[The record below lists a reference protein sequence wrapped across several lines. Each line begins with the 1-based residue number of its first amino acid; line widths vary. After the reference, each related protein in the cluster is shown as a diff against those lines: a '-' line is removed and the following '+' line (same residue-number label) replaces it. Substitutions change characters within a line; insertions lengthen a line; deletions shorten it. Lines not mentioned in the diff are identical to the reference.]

1 MSMRN
6 LFPRRPRFALEDFP
20 PLPHVDDM
28 APDAARLLHEHE
40 REVTLLLDVVVQG
53 QCQLIAPALA
63 RVSAQAH
70 PVNWLSARFVP
81 EYMML
86 AGGIVS
92 AAFALMGFGLNI
104 SSLTSIALGI
114 CGAFF
119 LYWSVRRYR
128 KYGVVDS
135 YLVSDNKLILA
146 MGNTLAHM
154 SVCLND
160 TGTED
165 AEATHEVRSELVVS
179 MAEAINAV
187 HGQAVLLQAAQT
199 HFGVTVSAPAGG
211 R

>member
-6 LFPRRPRFALEDFP
+6 LFPRRPRFTLEDFP

-28 APDAARLLHEHE
+28 APDAARLVHEHE
-40 REVTLLLDVVVQG
+40 REVTRLLDVVVQG

-81 EYMML
+81 EYMMV
-86 AGGIVS
+86 AGGFISVVS
-92 AAFALMGFGLNI
+92 ALMGLAI
-104 SSLTSIALGI
+104 SISTLISIGMGF
-114 CGAFF
+114 CGVF
-119 LYWSVRRYR
+119 LLHRTVRRYR

-154 SVCLND
+154 SVCLDD

-165 AEATHEVRSELVVS
+165 AEATNETRTELVVS
-179 MAEAINAV
+179 MAEVINAV
-187 HGQAVLLQAAQT
+187 HGQAVLLRAAQT
-199 HFGVTVSAPAGG
+199 HFGVTTPAPTGE